1 MPYYDTFMNVNKH
14 PAQRWRN
21 QLQDTVDKVF
31 ENASTWWDDVWEEK
45 EFGSDALETIT
56 TNEEKRTAPDSPLQH
71 VAFRLRNGGSRCF
84 LFRREPLLREQ
95 PFLPGTDPG
104 FLGRTNP

>member
-45 EFGSDALETIT
+45 EFGSDGLETII
-56 TNEEKRTAPDSPLQH
+56 TNEEKREEIG
-71 VAFRLRNGGSRCF
+71 FR
-84 LFRREPLLREQ
+84 E
-95 PFLPGTDPG
+95 T
-104 FLGRTNP
+104 

>member
-31 ENASTWWDDVWEEK
+31 ENASTWWDDVWEER

-56 TNEEKRTAPDSPLQH
+56 TNEEKRKERFIVISIAFMLLVCFSIPDAYNYFTLKSNLTID
-71 VAFRLRNGGSRCF
+71 A
-84 LFRREPLLREQ
+84 
-95 PFLPGTDPG
+95 
-104 FLGRTNP
+104 

>member
-45 EFGSDALETIT
+45 EFGSDALETINRSLDST
-56 TNEEKRTAPDSPLQH
+56 SNLKLSPIAP
-71 VAFRLRNGGSRCF
+71 LRISV
-84 LFRREPLLREQ
+84 
-95 PFLPGTDPG
+95 
-104 FLGRTNP
+104 

>member
-31 ENASTWWDDVWEEK
+31 ENASTWWDDVW
-45 EFGSDALETIT
+45 
-56 TNEEKRTAPDSPLQH
+56 
-71 VAFRLRNGGSRCF
+71 
-84 LFRREPLLREQ
+84 
-95 PFLPGTDPG
+95 
-104 FLGRTNP
+104 

>member
-45 EFGSDALETIT
+45 EFGSDALETKAAAKMEASSAMPT
-56 TNEEKRTAPDSPLQH
+56 H
-71 VAFRLRNGGSRCF
+71 GRLSQNVC
-84 LFRREPLLREQ
+84 
-95 PFLPGTDPG
+95 
-104 FLGRTNP
+104 